1 MSMPNYDHEAGHYD
15 ATRGGDA
22 RAAAAAA
29 AAETL
34 LPRDTT
40 MLADLACGTG
50 IVTVRLNQPG
60 RRVIGIDLAPKMA
73 SIAAARLPGQIAL
86 GDVARLPV
94 ADESMNAAVM
104 IWLLHLMNDSTSA
117 AALAEAARI
126 LQPGGVLLTTVD
138 KNDANFA
145 VDSDTIDL
153 INPVRAAYAPPQS
166 DAVDRVNSLA
176 THLGLTATAQT
187 TFIGTGQ
194 GRSPRQWRDRLLNGA
209 FPWAAA
215 AGEALATLCDQLQTL
230 PDQDQPRPDPVY
242 RLMQLTKTH

>member
-1 MSMPNYDHEAGHYD
+1 M
-15 ATRGGDA
+15 
-22 RAAAAAA
+22 
-29 AAETL
+29 
-34 LPRDTT
+34 
-40 MLADLACGTG
+40 
-50 IVTVRLNQPG
+50 IVTARLNQPG

-104 IWLLHLMNDSTSA
+104 IWLLHLMNDIASA

-145 VDSDTIDL
+145 VDSDTVDL

-166 DAVDRVNSLA
+166 GCCCADQAAPEVPAFRASRR
-176 THLGLTATAQT
+176 
-187 TFIGTGQ
+187 
-194 GRSPRQWRDRLLNGA
+194 GRPSAGWVGAACPKAGARRSHACGPCGPHPLFGRPCGPSSGRL
-209 FPWAAA
+209 
-215 AGEALATLCDQLQTL
+215 
-230 PDQDQPRPDPVY
+230 DPVGKVLADWPATTAVLL
-242 RLMQLTKTH
+242 REGSER